1 MAYTSL
7 GFSLPDLAVSGQAA
21 PVTQWGG
28 TLTIEVTLQNLGAS
42 TITEPTSL
50 PPPFQVGVGPDGTV
64 SPPYYTPSQAD
75 AAGASIGV
83 FLIPRGR
90 GPASGVKI
98 GDIDPPALSQN
109 SLQQFQAT
117 LTLPDRPAGFP
128 GRGPYT
134 IRLVANDDRSVLE
147 SNYRNNVSPAIPV
160 TLTPRPATPTL
171 RVTSFDLP
179 DRGLVPGDVIAP
191 RIQIAN
197 IGAAALTSDVEVA
210 VVASTSRDF
219 TLGSSIVSLYTIP
232 GGIGGM
238 NSTPLPNASRHGRL
252 PRDPRHNIIT
262 PNNNVATIDGGL
274 ATLPLTPPTYF
285 LGVVIDPY
293 NKLNLPNQPANR
305 LEMIKVVSAVGGEPA
320 TGVVGGALTEP
331 FQNPP
336 DGVPLGVT
344 Y

>member
-1 MAYTSL
+1 
-7 GFSLPDLAVSGQAA
+7 
-21 PVTQWGG
+21 
-28 TLTIEVTLQNLGAS
+28 
-42 TITEPTSL
+42 
-50 PPPFQVGVGPDGTV
+50 
-64 SPPYYTPSQAD
+64 
-75 AAGASIGV
+75 
-83 FLIPRGR
+83 
-90 GPASGVKI
+90 
-98 GDIDPPALSQN
+98 
-109 SLQQFQAT
+109 
-117 LTLPDRPAGFP
+117 
-128 GRGPYT
+128 
-134 IRLVANDDRSVLE
+134 VLE

-171 RVTSFDLP
+171 RVTSFALP

-262 PNNNVATIDGGL
+262 PNNNVATVDGGL

-285 LGVVIDPY
+285 LGVVNDPY

-320 TGVVGGALTEP
+320 TGVVGPGAEAVVGVGDHGDAFSPHTSRDGHD
-331 FQNPP
+331 PP
-336 DGVPLGVT
+336 RRPRVAITQRLEGGWVHGEHFIDT
-344 Y
+344 